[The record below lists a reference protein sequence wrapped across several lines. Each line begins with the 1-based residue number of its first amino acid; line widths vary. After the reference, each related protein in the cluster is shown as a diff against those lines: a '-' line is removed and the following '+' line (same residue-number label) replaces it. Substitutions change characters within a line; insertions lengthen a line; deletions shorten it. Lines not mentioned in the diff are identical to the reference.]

1 MLSASPLRTL
11 PRALPRRC
19 LQAAP
24 LRGLSTAAAAPPT
37 SSGLLEVRERQRGTL
52 GVGAAPPFA
61 PGGGD
66 EAPIDVTAMEVF
78 AAAHR
83 IRQGED
89 GIKRTSMYHSRR
101 LSKELGME
109 IYLKHE
115 FTHPT
120 GSFKERGGCVGG
132 RGHVPPCGGPTLPL
146 LYANTLKHHH
156 TSLPPPPP
164 PRAA

>member
-1 MLSASPLRTL
+1 MRSVPRSLLSRLR
-11 PRALPRRC
+11 C
-19 LQAAP
+19 
-24 LRGLSTAAAAPPT
+24 AAAARACPT
-37 SSGLLEVRERQRGTL
+37 AAGARHRVAFSATPLEALEVRERQRGTL

-61 PGGGD
+61 PSGT
-66 EAPIDVTAMEVF
+66 EEVPIDVTAMEVF

-101 LSKELGME
+101 LSKMLDMD

-120 GSFKERGGCVGG
+120 GSFKERGGCVRAGG
-132 RGHVPPCGGPTLPL
+132 RAGGARARTLP
-146 LYANTLKHHH
+146 
-156 TSLPPPPP
+156 
-164 PRAA
+164 AAPVR